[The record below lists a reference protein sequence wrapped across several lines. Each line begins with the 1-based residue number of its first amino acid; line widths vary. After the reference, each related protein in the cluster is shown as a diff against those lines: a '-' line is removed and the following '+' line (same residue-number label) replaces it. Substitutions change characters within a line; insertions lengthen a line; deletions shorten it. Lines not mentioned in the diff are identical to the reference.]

1 MKSVL
6 IISNDID
13 YITKIEKRVS
23 LNRFKVLNVQ
33 TFDALI
39 EEVSNKSID
48 IAILDASDESL
59 EAVSLKLLMEK
70 FPEILRFSVSDFN
83 TSNEFHLAKKESS
96 ARLQCSKSLSI
107 DELFILIEK
116 VVQIDEQVKDK
127 GLINLMASLKNLPT
141 VPKVYFEMSK
151 MIEENA
157 SVDEISARIEE
168 DPAITSNILKLANTA
183 FYNAKTG
190 SIRQAIMYVGL
201 LNVKNIILTNAV
213 FGNNGLDPRARDL
226 HWQHVKLTNRLL
238 SAFYSEMLGRKLNNN
253 ISSVG
258 LLHDIGTIVLMSNFP
273 DAFNRLYQK
282 LTESPTQNFSALE
295 AEIIGFNHEKVG
307 GYLLDL
313 WGLPLPIIESALW
326 HHDPFN
332 ECIINKELVQAV
344 HLCNHY
350 AWKAS
355 NVKRSDNHLNEG
367 VFASLGITKEGFDVF
382 YKRFT
387 KK

>member
-1 MKSVL
+1 MKTA
-6 IISNDID
+6 IIVSKDTD
-13 YITKIEKRVS
+13 YIRKIENRVAH
-23 LNRFKVLNVQ
+23 NRFDMISAQ
-33 TFDALI
+33 TF
-39 EEVSNKSID
+39 EELLGILTNKTVD

-59 EAVSLKLLMEK
+59 ETASLKLLKEK
-70 FPEILRFSVSDFN
+70 YPETIRFSVSESN
-83 TSNEFHLAKKESS
+83 TSNEFHLTKKESS

-107 DELFILIEK
+107 DELFVMVDKVIQIES
-116 VVQIDEQVKDK
+116 QVKDK
-127 GLINLMASLKNLPT
+127 DLINLMAGLKNLPT
-141 VPKVYFEMSK
+141 VPKVYFEMTK
-151 MIEENA
+151 MIENNV
-157 SVDEISARIEE
+157 SVEEISARIEE

-190 SIRQAIMYVGL
+190 SIRQAIMYIGL

-213 FGNNGLDPRARDL
+213 FGNDGLDLKARDL

-238 SAFYSEMLGRKLNNN
+238 SAFYSEVLGRKLNNN

-273 DAFNRLYQK
+273 DAFNKLYKK
-282 LTESPTQNFSALE
+282 LEECPTESFAALE
-295 AEIIGFNHEKVG
+295 KEFIGFNHEKVG

-344 HLCNHY
+344 HLSNHY
-350 AWKAS
+350 AWKAA
-355 NVKRSDNHLNEG
+355 NIHRKEYHLNSG
-367 VFASLGITKEGFDVF
+367 VFNSLGISKEAYEAFF
-382 YKRFT
+382 TRFI